1 MENRAH
7 ALIAGIFVVLLGG
20 AVAAALWWLGQ
31 GGIEV
36 NRYLIETRRNVTGL
50 NLQGQVRYRG
60 IRAGKVESIDPD
72 PSDPQVL
79 LLQVTLDKRF
89 RITRGSKASLGYQ
102 GMTGLAFIQIEDDGS
117 SQEVLLP
124 SGNELPRIPMRE
136 GVYEGLFDRASR
148 VMEQLNT
155 ATARL
160 NKVFDERNLD
170 NIARTLD
177 NVAKG
182 SEGVAAIPE
191 LVASLR
197 QFISPENMQR
207 WQRILAHVEATAG
220 EAAPLTREVRQLVTA
235 LTGVAQR
242 ADGLV
247 HGLEATGNRVN
258 ATTLPHMEQMMRE
271 LRSTSRQL
279 SRVLEGVEQNP
290 QMLLF
295 GRDAPEPGP
304 GEVGFVAPMPSR

>member
-1 MENRAH
+1 MQVSR
-7 ALIAGIFVVLLGG
+7 
-20 AVAAALWWLGQ
+20 
-31 GGIEV
+31 
-36 NRYLIETRRNVTGL
+36 TDRR
-50 NLQGQVRYRG
+50 
-60 IRAGKVESIDPD
+60 
-72 PSDPQVL
+72 
-79 LLQVTLDKRF
+79 
-89 RITRGSKASLGYQ
+89 GY
-102 GMTGLAFIQIEDDGS
+102 
-117 SQEVLLP
+117 
-124 SGNELPRIPMRE
+124 
-136 GVYEGLFDRASR
+136 
-148 VMEQLNT
+148 T

>member
-7 ALIAGIFVVLLGG
+7 ALVAGIFVVLLGS

-36 NRYLIETRRNVTGL
+36 NRYIIETRGNVTGL

-60 IRAGKVESIDPD
+60 IRAGKVETIETDQK
-72 PSDPQVL
+72 DPQLILV
-79 LLQVTLDKRF
+79 QIALDKRF
-89 RITRGSKASLGYQ
+89 RVTSASRASLGYQ
-102 GMTGLAFIQIEDDGS
+102 GLTGLAFVQIEDDGS
-117 SQEVLLP
+117 SPEVLFP
-124 SGNELPRIPMRE
+124 AGDELPRIAMRD
-136 GVYEGLFDRASR
+136 GDIEGLFDRAAK

-155 ATARL
+155 ATKRL
-160 NKVFDERNLD
+160 NKIFDERNLD

-182 SEGVAAIPE
+182 SEGIAAIPE

-197 QFISPENMQR
+197 QVFSPENTQR
-207 WQRILAHVEATAG
+207 WQRTLAHVEATAG
-220 EAAPLTREVRQLVTA
+220 EAAPLTAEVRQLVAA

-242 ADGLV
+242 SEGLV
-247 HGLEATGNRVN
+247 KDLEVTGNRVN
-258 ATTLPHMEQMMRE
+258 ASTLPQMEQMVRD
-271 LRSTSRQL
+271 LRGTLRQL
-279 SRVLEGVEQNP
+279 SRVLEGVEHTP

-304 GEVGFVAPMPSR
+304 GEAGFVAPMPSR